1 MRAADASLRHLIP
14 FITQYTSYK
23 MPINFKPP
31 TKEIPLIRPSR
42 MQFCQHTV
50 IQLTGIQV
58 VIMAGFGFVYFVGF
72 LLIATTRSM
81 I

>member
-1 MRAADASLRHLIP
+1 
-14 FITQYTSYK
+14 

-31 TKEIPLIRPSR
+31 TKEIPIIRPSR
-42 MQFCQHTV
+42 MQFCQHRV
-50 IQLTGIQV
+50 IQFTDIQV
-58 VIMAGFGFVYFVGF
+58 IIMAGFGFVCFVGF